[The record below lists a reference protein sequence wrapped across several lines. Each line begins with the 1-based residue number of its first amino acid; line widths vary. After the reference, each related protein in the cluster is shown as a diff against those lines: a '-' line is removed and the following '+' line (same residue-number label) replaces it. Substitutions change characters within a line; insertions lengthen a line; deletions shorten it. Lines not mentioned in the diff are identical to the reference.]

1 MLMSVKELA
10 RVWALR
16 PQGVLHVGAHEGEE
30 ALDYESH
37 GWLPVIWIEAQ
48 PNLVKNLQERLDPE
62 FHKVI
67 KAAVWDKD
75 GLEMKFN
82 LASNSQSSSLLSF
95 GTHEQDYPEVTYT
108 NQFQVVTQR
117 LDSILKLYQVPNF
130 LNLDIQGAEG
140 MAIKSL
146 GKGLENVEA
155 IYTEIN
161 RKEVYLGCIMVE
173 ELDVLLRAQG
183 FKRVATRWVLGRGWG
198 DALYLRSSAHKINT
212 TQKVQNIL
220 LNSKHVA
227 VQFKGIIKRTIKGA
241 IVRLFSIIK
250 HKSQANGDK
259 L

>member
-1 MLMSVKELA
+1 
-10 RVWALR
+10 
-16 PQGVLHVGAHEGEE
+16 
-30 ALDYESH
+30 
-37 GWLPVIWIEAQ
+37 
-48 PNLVKNLQERLDPE
+48 
-62 FHKVI
+62 
-67 KAAVWDKD
+67 
-75 GLEMKFN
+75 
-82 LASNSQSSSLLSF
+82 
-95 GTHEQDYPEVTYT
+95 
-108 NQFQVVTQR
+108 
-117 LDSILKLYQVPNF
+117 
-130 LNLDIQGAEG
+130 
-140 MAIKSL
+140 
-146 GKGLENVEA
+146 
-155 IYTEIN
+155 
-161 RKEVYLGCIMVE
+161 MVE